1 MDAHGSNNR
10 GAGPYNRRMYAVAQA
25 AAGARRAQK
34 KEGLPAM
41 PGAPLPRP
49 AYFVTLGGV
58 SGVAAWDWG
67 EVVLE

>member
-10 GAGPYNRRMYAVAQA
+10 GAGPYNRRMYAA
-25 AAGARRAQK
+25 AEAGPGLGASG

-41 PGAPLPRP
+41 PGAPLSRP

-58 SGVAAWDWG
+58 SGVAAWDCG

>member
-1 MDAHGSNNR
+1 MDARGSNNR
-10 GAGPYNRRMYAVAQA
+10 GAGPYNRRMYAA
-25 AAGARRAQK
+25 AEAGAELAARR
-34 KEGLPAM
+34 KEGLRAM
-41 PGAPLPRP
+41 PGAPLSCH

>member
-1 MDAHGSNNR
+1 MYAAAE
-10 GAGPYNRRMYAVAQA
+10 AGPELA
-25 AAGARRAQK
+25 ARR

-41 PGAPLPRP
+41 PGAPLPCH

-58 SGVAAWDWG
+58 SGVAAWDCG

>member
-1 MDAHGSNNR
+1 MYAAAE
-10 GAGPYNRRMYAVAQA
+10 AGPGL
-25 AAGARRAQK
+25 GASG

-41 PGAPLPRP
+41 PGAPLSRP

-58 SGVAAWDWG
+58 SGVAAWDCG